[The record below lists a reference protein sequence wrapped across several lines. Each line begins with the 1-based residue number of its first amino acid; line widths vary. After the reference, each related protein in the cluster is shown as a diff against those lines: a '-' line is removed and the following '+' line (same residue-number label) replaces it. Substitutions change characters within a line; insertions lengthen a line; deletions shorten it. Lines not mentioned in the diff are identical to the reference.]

1 MKKIAI
7 VLIGIITTVAI
18 LIGFEMF
25 GKSDTQVTV
34 EEAKQLLSAPEFY
47 KGIYLNSQS
56 GRDINLLKNFITK
69 AKDAGFNTVV
79 IDVHNE
85 SSNKLLIPKDN
96 IEYVISQGIYP
107 IARIV
112 MFPDG
117 LKAYPIPEELI
128 AKRLDLAKKA
138 CEIGFREIQ
147 FDYIRFNDYGILKHI
162 PLEQRY
168 KTVEGFLARA
178 KTELQQYNVKVAC
191 DVFGRIPLNINDTIG
206 QRMEGLDQV
215 VDVICPMAY
224 PSHYTWSKKLMSDP
238 YYTVFITA
246 KRAKERT
253 KNAQVVMYVQAFKIK
268 VAMSG
273 LSFQEYMEKQIQA
286 VHDAGVRGFIWWN
299 AAQQYE
305 EPFAVTKAFYSNGKG
320 HTISR
325 NQDTKQYT
333 NKHAI

>member
-1 MKKIAI
+1 MKKIA
-7 VLIGIITTVAI
+7 VLLVCIIAIVAI

-34 EEAKQLLSAPEFY
+34 EEVKQQLPAPEFY

-56 GRDINLLKNFITK
+56 GRDINLLKNFISK
-69 AKDAGFNTVV
+69 AKDAGFNAVV

-85 SSNKLLIPKDN
+85 SNNKFLIPKEN
-96 IEYVISQGIYP
+96 IDYVISQGIYP
-107 IARIV
+107 IARVV

-117 LKAYPIPEELI
+117 LKVYPIPDELI
-128 AKRLDLAKKA
+128 KGRLELAKKA

-147 FDYIRFNDYGILKHI
+147 FDYIRFNDYGILKHV

-168 KTVEGFLARA
+168 KTIEGFLARA
-178 KTELQQYNVKVAC
+178 KTELQPYNVKVAC
-191 DVFGRIPLNINDTIG
+191 DVFGRIPLNTNDTIG

-224 PSHYTWSKKLMSDP
+224 PSHYTWSKKLMADP
-238 YYTVFITA
+238 YYTVFITG

-253 KNAQVVMYVQAFKIK
+253 KNAQIVMYIQAFKIR

-273 LSFQEYMEKQIQA
+273 LSFQEYMAKQIHA
-286 VHDAGVRGFIWWN
+286 VHDAGVKGFIWWN
-299 AAQQYE
+299 AAQQYD
-305 EPFAVTKAFYSNGKG
+305 EPFAVTRQF
-320 HTISR
+320 
-325 NQDTKQYT
+325 YT
-333 NKHAI
+333 NFKEQSISKADNSKKEAI

>member
-1 MKKIAI
+1 MKKI
-7 VLIGIITTVAI
+7 VLVLMCVITVVAI

-25 GKSDTQVTV
+25 GKGDTQVSVDTIQQPIPV
-34 EEAKQLLSAPEFY
+34 PEFY

-69 AKDAGFNTVV
+69 AKAAGFNAVV

-85 SSNKLLIPKDN
+85 SNNKFLIPKENVD
-96 IEYVISQGIYP
+96 YVTSQGLYP

-117 LKAYPIPEELI
+117 LKIYPIPEELI
-128 AKRLDLAKKA
+128 KGRLELAKKA

-147 FDYIRFNDYGILKHI
+147 FDYIRFNDYGILKHV
-162 PLEQRY
+162 PLEQRF

-178 KTELQQYNVKVAC
+178 RSELSVYNVRVAC
-191 DVFGRIPLNINDTIG
+191 DVFGRIPLNTNDTIG

-224 PSHYTWSKKLMSDP
+224 PSHYTWSKKLMADP
-238 YYTVFITA
+238 YYTVFITG

-253 KNAQVVMYVQAFKIK
+253 KNADIVLYIQAFKIR

-273 LSFQEYMEKQIQA
+273 LSFQEYMAKQIQA
-286 VHDAGVRGFIWWN
+286 AHDAGVKGFIWWN
-299 AAQQYE
+299 ASQQYD
-305 EPFAVTKAFYSNGKG
+305 EPFAVTKEFYSTYKAKDISKAD
-320 HTISR
+320 TIKKES
-325 NQDTKQYT
+325 
-333 NKHAI
+333 I